1 MGGELLPQT
10 VDFFQS
16 VQQQID
22 SNPQGTKWSCL
33 NFSHPGIEMANED
46 EGVPVAKKTK
56 LEEGKGFSAYIL

>member
-1 MGGELLPQT
+1 MGGELVPQT
-10 VDFFQS
+10 VDSFQS

-22 SNPQGTKWSCL
+22 SNSQSTKWSCL

-46 EGVPVAKKTK
+46 EGVPVTKKTK